1 MDLRY
6 LRDLWTTV
14 ERVAGRVAPLPCRSD
29 LGIVYTALHGTG
41 YRLVPAILER
51 LGFSN
56 VTLVEEQCVPDGN
69 FPTLEYPNPEDPSA
83 FDLAIKT
90 EGLAR
95 EGDRCYFW
103 LPIRTVTG
111 LGHASGTETDTN
123 SLPATSSA
131 CFWSTLWW
139 LTVWRRETVS
149 RTV

>member
-1 MDLRY
+1 MR
-6 LRDLWTTV
+6 WTYATY
-14 ERVAGRVAPLPCRSD
+14 ATLDYG
-29 LGIVYTALHGTG
+29 GTGSRQEWRRCLAEATCIIAHRASRIG

-90 EGLAR
+90 AEGLAAR
-95 EGDRCYFW
+95 GRRPLLLW

-139 LTVWRRETVS
+139 LTV
-149 RTV
+149 